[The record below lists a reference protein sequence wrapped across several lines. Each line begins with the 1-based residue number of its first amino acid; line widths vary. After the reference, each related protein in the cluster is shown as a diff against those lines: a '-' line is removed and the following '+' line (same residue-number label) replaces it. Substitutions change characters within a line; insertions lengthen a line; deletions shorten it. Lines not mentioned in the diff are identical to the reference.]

1 MIAQYIQLGNKG
13 WNVLVYY
20 GVNKEDF
27 IEVEDA
33 LKQLGCSSR
42 DVRKSLKV
50 LTRENTGFTFSNSDY
65 KMSIICIGPS
75 SDVSQFVN
83 TAIHEAKHVQ
93 SHICSYYDIPE
104 DSEDAAYLIGYLV
117 QRMYKMFSK
126 IIRQYV

>member
-1 MIAQYIQLGNKG
+1 MVAQYIQLGKRG

-20 GVNKEDF
+20 GVHKEDF

-33 LKQLGCSSR
+33 LKQLGCS
-42 DVRKSLKV
+42 RKDIRRSLKV
-50 LTRENTGFTFSNSDY
+50 LTKENTGFTFSNSDY
-65 KMSIICIGPS
+65 KMSIVCVGPS

-104 DSEDAAYLIGYLV
+104 NGEDAAYLIGYLV
-117 QRMYKMFSK
+117 
-126 IIRQYV
+126 

>member
-104 DSEDAAYLIGYLV
+104 SSEDAAYLIGYLV

-126 IIRQYV
+126 IIKQYV

>member
-1 MIAQYIQLGNKG
+1 MIAQYIQLGKRD

-20 GVNKEDF
+20 GVYEEDF

-33 LKQLGCSSR
+33 LKQLGCS
-42 DVRKSLKV
+42 RKDIKRSLKV
-50 LTRENTGFTFSNSDY
+50 LRRENTGFTFSNSDY
-65 KMSIICIGPS
+65 KMSIVCVGPS

-93 SHICSYYDIPE
+93 SHICSYYNIPE
-104 DSEDAAYLIGYLV
+104 DGEDAAYLIGYLV

-126 IIRQYV
+126 IIKQYV